1 MVKTPPEALVLPE
14 PELPESELFVLPELE
29 LPELELPELLEAELP
44 ALLEVLLELDPEDVE
59 SMGCFSSGWRMMM
72 RLMPHRTTRLTMAV
86 LVDSESVLRAISLP
100 FS

>member
-14 PELPESELFVLPELE
+14 AELPESELFVLPELE
-29 LPELELPELLEAELP
+29 LPELELLVPELP
-44 ALLEVLLELDPEDVE
+44 ALLEVLLELAPEDVE
-59 SMGCFSSGWRMMM
+59 STGCFSSGWRMMM